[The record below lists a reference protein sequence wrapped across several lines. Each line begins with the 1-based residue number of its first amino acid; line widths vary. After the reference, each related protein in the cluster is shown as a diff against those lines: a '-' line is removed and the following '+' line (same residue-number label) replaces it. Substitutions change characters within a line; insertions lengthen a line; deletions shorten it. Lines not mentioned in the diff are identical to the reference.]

1 MSETAPR
8 LTTHRSY
15 TASFRTIPG
24 SAGALVPPVEDSLA
38 ARLLP
43 FVLSLIAGSVDVIGF
58 LGLDGLFTAHITG
71 NLVVLA
77 AHIVAGSD
85 ASVSL
90 VISVPVFVVALA
102 TTRLLAARLE
112 LSGVAPLSPLLLLQ
126 FVFICGFLSIAG
138 AADPHVNAN
147 TPGMIIAAMLGVSAM
162 GVQNALVR
170 IALPGAPSTAVLTT
184 NITLLT
190 MDLGDIL
197 LGQPDA
203 AKARYRSKRTSSA
216 VAGFLLGCALGAWCE
231 AAIGLR
237 AFVLPASFALFA
249 LALGV
254 FATLNGAF
262 RGTTPA
268 HPTKCQPVAIERKVS
283 EAQAV
288 TPLHHGWG

>member
-1 MSETAPR
+1 MSETA
-8 LTTHRSY
+8 HRVH
-15 TASFRTIPG
+15 TASFRAIPG
-24 SAGALVPPVEDSLA
+24 SARALVPSVEDSLA

-90 VISVPVFVVALA
+90 VISVPVFVVALSA
-102 TTRLLAARLE
+102 TRLLAARLE

-126 FVFICGFLSIAG
+126 FVLIGGFLAIAG
-138 AADPHVNAN
+138 AADPRVNAN

-162 GVQNALVR
+162 AVQNALVR
-170 IALPGAPSTAVLTT
+170 IALTGAPSTAVLTT
-184 NITLLT
+184 NITLLM

-197 LGQPDA
+197 LGQRDV
-203 AKARYRSKRTSSA
+203 AKARDRSKRTSPA

-237 AFVLPASFALFA
+237 ALVLPASFALLA

-254 FATLNGAF
+254 ITTLHRAF
-262 RGTTPA
+262 GDTTPV
-268 HPTKCQPVAIERKVS
+268 HPTNNVNTSQSNDSFPRPR
-283 EAQAV
+283 Q
-288 TPLHHGWG
+288 

>member
-1 MSETAPR
+1 MSETA
-8 LTTHRSY
+8 HRVH
-15 TASFRTIPG
+15 TASFRAIPG
-24 SAGALVPPVEDSLA
+24 SARALVPSVEDSLA

-102 TTRLLAARLE
+102 ATRLLAARLE
-112 LSGVAPLSPLLLLQ
+112 LSGVAPLTTLLLLQ
-126 FVFICGFLSIAG
+126 FVLICGFLAIAG
-138 AADPHVNAN
+138 AANSRVNAN

-162 GVQNALVR
+162 AVQNALVR
-170 IALPGAPSTAVLTT
+170 IALTGAPSTAVLTT

-197 LGQPDA
+197 LGQCDV
-203 AKARYRSKRTSSA
+203 AKARERSKRTSPA

-237 AFVLPASFALFA
+237 ALVLPAGFALLA

-254 FATLNGAF
+254 IATLHRALGD
-262 RGTTPA
+262 TTPA
-268 HPTKCQPVAIERKVS
+268 HPTNNVNTSQSNDSFPRPR
-283 EAQAV
+283 Q
-288 TPLHHGWG
+288 